1 MSEQV
6 ILDEIYSG
14 KLEAYQ
20 MTERGTWFITQED
33 FDEWFGSK
41 KYTPDEI
48 TERARTVANNTVNM
62 VEG

>member
-33 FDEWFGSK
+33 SDEWFGSK
-41 KYTPDEI
+41 KYTPDET
-48 TERARTVANNTVNM
+48 TERARTVVNKHLNM
-62 VEG
+62 IRG